1 MSEEQA
7 LSQELEELSP
17 GAMLARARAERALGL
32 AAVAERLKYGARQ
45 IEALEAD
52 DYARL
57 PGATFVRGMIR
68 GYARLL
74 EIDPA
79 PALRALERRN
89 IPAQITVDLRT
100 KRIPFPDGNRR
111 ATRLYL
117 GLSVVALMI
126 IAAVLY
132 EWRSG
137 GAAPAPVAAI
147 APQVV
152 QPVAPVQEPAATG
165 EAGPAEPPPIVAAV
179 SPLRDDSHKRIE
191 LEFQRESWVEIKE
204 RSGRTLHSQLNAA
217 GTRQVVEGTPP
228 FAVVIGNAA
237 NVRLT
242 YNDSPV
248 DLKPYVKI
256 EVARLTL
263 E

>member
-7 LSQELEELSP
+7 LSQEPEELSP
-17 GAMLARARAERALGL
+17 GAMLTRARVERALGV
-32 AAVAERLKYGARQ
+32 AEVAERLKYGARQ

-57 PGATFVRGMIR
+57 PGNTFMRGMIR

-89 IPAQITVDLRT
+89 IPAQVTVDLRT

-117 GLSVVALMI
+117 GLSVGVLMV

-137 GAAPAPVAAI
+137 GEAPVPVAAI
-147 APQVV
+147 APQGVRL
-152 QPVAPVQEPAATG
+152 VAPVQEPAATS
-165 EAGPAEPPPIVAAV
+165 ESNPAEAPVAAV
-179 SPLRDDSHKRIE
+179 LPLPGDSRKRIE

-204 RSGRTLHSQLNAA
+204 RSGRTLHLQLNAA

-228 FAVVIGNAA
+228 FSIVIGNAA
-237 NVRLT
+237 NVRLM

-263 E
+263 D